1 MKPKT
6 RAQTVA
12 EITADYRLGVS
23 TADEIM
29 YTAES
34 VCYAAIAVRDKA
46 WRDFRATYDKLVDN
60 RLAALKKL
68 EAKK

>member
-12 EITADYRLGVS
+12 EINAAYRLGVS

-29 YTAES
+29 HAAES

-46 WRDFRATYDKLVDN
+46 WRDFHITYDKLGAD
-60 RLAALKKL
+60 REAALKKL
-68 EAKK
+68 ETAK